1 VAPVRVLF
9 WVQHLLGIGH
19 VRRAARIASALAE
32 AGAEVTVA
40 DGGFPVPGV
49 DWGGARVV
57 HLPPARSADETF
69 RTVLDADGA
78 PVDDAWKKRRAAAT
92 LALAADLRPD
102 AILVESWPFAR
113 RPFRFELR
121 PLIEMAARRRP
132 RPAVLASVRDILVT
146 KDDPAKIDEA
156 VDWVTRG
163 FDRVLVHGDPDLVPF
178 AATFPAAD
186 RIADRIA
193 YTGYVAPPAPGPVEG
208 PAGGPAGG
216 IAGTGEVIVSAGG
229 GAVGLPLFEA
239 ALAARP
245 VGPASAMPWRF
256 LCGPDMAGAAV
267 RDLAARAPAGVMVE
281 RARPDFPDLL
291 ARCTL
296 SVSQAGYNTVMDLLR
311 ARCRAVVVPFARASE
326 TEQARRADL
335 LAARGVLTVVA
346 EAGLTPATLAAGIAT
361 ALAGPPPPPLPLRL
375 DGARE
380 TARMVLDEV
389 SRLRAG

>member
-1 VAPVRVLF
+1 MGSVRVLF

-32 AGAEVTVA
+32 AGADVTVA

-49 DWGGARVV
+49 DWGGARIVR
-57 HLPPARSADETF
+57 LPPARSADETF
-69 RTVLDADGA
+69 RTVLDVDGA
-78 PVDDAWKKRRAAAT
+78 PVDDAWKKRRAAVT
-92 LALAADLRPD
+92 LELAADLRPD

-121 PLIEMAARRRP
+121 PLVEMAARRRP

-156 VDWVTRG
+156 VDWVTRC

-193 YTGYVAPPAPGPVEG
+193 YTGYVAPPAPG
-208 PAGGPAGG
+208 ATGGPAGG
-216 IAGTGEVIVSAGG
+216 SAGGSAGTGEVIVSAGG
-229 GAVGLPLFEA
+229 GAVGMPLFEA

-245 VGPASAMPWRF
+245 AGPAAAMPWRF
-256 LCGPDMAGAAV
+256 LCGPDMAEDAV
-267 RDLAARAPAGVMVE
+267 RDLTARAPDGVTVE

-291 ARCTL
+291 ARCAL

-335 LAARGVLTVVA
+335 LAERGVLTVVA

-361 ALAGPPPPPLPLRL
+361 ALAGPPPPALPLRL

-380 TARMVLDEV
+380 TARMVLAEV

>member
-1 VAPVRVLF
+1 
-9 WVQHLLGIGH
+9 
-19 VRRAARIASALAE
+19 
-32 AGAEVTVA
+32 
-40 DGGFPVPGV
+40 
-49 DWGGARVV
+49 
-57 HLPPARSADETF
+57 
-69 RTVLDADGA
+69 
-78 PVDDAWKKRRAAAT
+78 
-92 LALAADLRPD
+92 
-102 AILVESWPFAR
+102 
-113 RPFRFELR
+113 
-121 PLIEMAARRRP
+121 
-132 RPAVLASVRDILVT
+132 
-146 KDDPAKIDEA
+146 
-156 VDWVTRG
+156 
-163 FDRVLVHGDPDLVPF
+163 
-178 AATFPAAD
+178 
-186 RIADRIA
+186 
-193 YTGYVAPPAPGPVEG
+193 
-208 PAGGPAGG
+208 
-216 IAGTGEVIVSAGG
+216 VIVSAGG

-267 RDLAARAPAGVMVE
+267 RDLAARAPAGVTVE